1 MPLLAPSTADLSR
14 GLAAG
19 RFGMRKRRARVPGS
33 LQPTVEN
40 LCSGGESPPPT
51 NADSAGRCPRGLAG
65 APEERAAGW
74 DCVGGP
80 CDPFKNH
87 SNKTANFIPENKLS
101 IPSG

>member
-1 MPLLAPSTADLSR
+1 MPLLAPSTTDLSR

-19 RFGMRKRRARVPGS
+19 RFGMRKGRARVPGS

-40 LCSGGESPPPT
+40 LCSGGESPSPA

-80 CDPFKNH
+80 CDPFKTTATKQLT
-87 SNKTANFIPENKLS
+87 SSPKTN
-101 IPSG
+101 